1 MTYDPYRGRFKKV
14 MSRIGTVHTPHKS
27 IDAEWD

>member
-14 MSRIGTVHTPHKS
+14 MSRINRTYAAQT